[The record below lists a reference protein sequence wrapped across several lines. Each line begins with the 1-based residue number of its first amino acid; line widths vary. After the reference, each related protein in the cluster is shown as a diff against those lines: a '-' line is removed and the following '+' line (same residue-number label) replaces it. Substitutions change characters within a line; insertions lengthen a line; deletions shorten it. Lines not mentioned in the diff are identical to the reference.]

1 MRPPKHFFLNV
12 NLFYVWGHLI
22 IKRKEKEKIKDKKI
36 KIKMIF
42 DCYLMQSWTFIVQLI
57 FAGLSSF
64 LRTWIFSFDTN
75 RIPSKLSWPIN

>member
-1 MRPPKHFFLNV
+1 M
-12 NLFYVWGHLI
+12 
-22 IKRKEKEKIKDKKI
+22 KDKKI
-36 KIKMIF
+36 KIKMMF